1 MKISAR
7 FRILSWMLLLVAVAL
22 LLSILATR
30 AILAGALTDRL
41 DAELAQEVGE
51 FRTFAKNTS
60 AASVDEL
67 LAEHLRQKL
76 PDRNETFFSIVGGKA
91 SRRTSHTPP
100 VRLDQNDALV
110 REIASARTPRYGWAE
125 TSAGRVR
132 YAVVPVRLAGDPG
145 LGHLVAAEFYDLEA
159 REYATTIRVLT
170 LVGFGSLVVAGAVG
184 WVVAGRV
191 LAPVRQLRQMA
202 GRVTGDDLT
211 GRIEVK
217 GNDDLAQLAETFNTM
232 LDRLETGIA
241 TQRRFLDDAGHELRT
256 PITVIRGHLEL
267 MGDDP
272 REREETLALVSDE
285 LARMNR
291 IVEDLLLLARSDQ
304 PNFLS
309 PGEVELADLTVQ
321 VVAKSRALGDRRW
334 GVDDIAERIVL
345 ADGQRLTQA
354 LMQLTSNAVAHTADG
369 DSIGVGTAVNDS
381 RVLLWVRD
389 TGRGIPADD
398 LDELFE
404 RFSRGSRA
412 GRGTGAGLG
421 LAIVRSIAHAHGGTV
436 RVASE
441 EGKGATFTLDLPLR
455 DWTIPHVGPRA
466 DRDAGYRR

>member
-7 FRILSWMLLLVAVAL
+7 FRILSWMLLLVAVSL

-30 AILAGALTDRL
+30 AILAAALTDRL

-51 FRTFAKNTS
+51 FRTFANETS

-76 PDRNETFFSIVGGKA
+76 PDRNETFFSIVGGAA
-91 SRRTSHTPP
+91 SRRSSHTPP
-100 VRLDQNDALV
+100 ARLDQDDALV
-110 REIASARTPRYGWAE
+110 REIATARTPRYGWADS
-125 TSAGRVR
+125 SAGRVR
-132 YAVVPVRLAGDPG
+132 YAVVPVRLTGDTR

-159 REYATTIRVLT
+159 SENATTVRVLT
-170 LVGFGSLVVAGAVG
+170 LVGFGSLAVAGAVG

-191 LAPVRQLRQMA
+191 LAPVRLLRQTA

-217 GNDDLAQLAETFNTM
+217 GNDDLAQLASTFNSM
-232 LDRLETGIA
+232 LDRLEQGFA

-272 REREETLALVSDE
+272 HEREETLALVSDE

-321 VVAKSRALGDRRW
+321 VVAKSRALGDRQW
-334 GVDDIAERIVL
+334 GVDGIAERIVL

-354 LMQLTSNAVAHTADG
+354 LMQLTSNAVAHTRDG
-369 DSIGVGTAVNDS
+369 DSIGVGSAVNDS

-389 TGRGIPADD
+389 TGRGIPAGE
-398 LDELFE
+398 LDQLFE
-404 RFSRGSRA
+404 RFSRGSSA

-421 LAIVRSIAHAHGGTV
+421 LAIVRSIARAHGGTV

-455 DWTIPHVGPRA
+455 DWSAAQPEPHDVRP
-466 DRDAGYRR
+466 AGHRR